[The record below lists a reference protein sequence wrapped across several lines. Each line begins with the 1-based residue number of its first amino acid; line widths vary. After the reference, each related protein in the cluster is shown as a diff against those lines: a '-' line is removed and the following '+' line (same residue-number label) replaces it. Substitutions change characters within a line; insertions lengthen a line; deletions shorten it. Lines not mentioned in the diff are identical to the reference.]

1 MVEKVIDDLIKSFFN
16 QTKILVRH
24 QIESYDDFI
33 DNIIPNIFEQFFP
46 LVIESK
52 DNTNIINS
60 IKLSVDNIIIGD
72 AYCIEN
78 NGCSNILTPQIARL
92 RNYSYCCSLY
102 IDITS
107 SVTIKENGNL
117 ITLPDKVIKNVLF
130 GKLPL
135 MVNSK
140 YCMSNKSINNDCKYD
155 IGGYMIING
164 NEKVIISQ
172 ERISNNTIQV
182 FQTKR
187 NNISFFRKNRVS
199 TK

>member
-1 MVEKVIDDLIKSFFN
+1 MVEKVIEDLIRSHFN

-24 QIESYDDFI
+24 QIESYDDYI

-46 LVIESK
+46 LEIESK
-52 DNTNIINS
+52 DDSSIINT
-60 IKLSVDNIIIGD
+60 IKLSVNNIVIGD

-92 RNYSYCCSLY
+92 RNYSYCSPLY
-102 IDITS
+102 IDIIS
-107 SVTIKENGNL
+107 SVTIKENGSL
-117 ITLPDKVIKNVLF
+117 ITLPDKLIQNVLF
-130 GKLPL
+130 GKIPL

-140 YCMSNKSINNDCKYD
+140 YCMSNKSINDDCKYD

-172 ERISNNTIQV
+172 ERIATNTI
-182 FQTKR
+182 
-187 NNISFFRKNRVS
+187 
-199 TK
+199 